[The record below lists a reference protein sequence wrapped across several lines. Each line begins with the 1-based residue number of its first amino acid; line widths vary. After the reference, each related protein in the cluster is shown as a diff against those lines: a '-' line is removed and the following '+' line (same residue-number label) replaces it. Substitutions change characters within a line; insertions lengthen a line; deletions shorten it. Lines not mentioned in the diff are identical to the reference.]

1 MNHNWLILLVVSII
15 LLAIV
20 LIRTRIDYRWFSFA
34 LLQLV
39 MVAVGLFLI
48 NGLGWF
54 GELHIPINIM
64 TLFTIVIL
72 GFPGFVLLI
81 VIRLTLI

>member
-1 MNHNWLILLVVSII
+1 
-15 LLAIV
+15 
-20 LIRTRIDYRWFSFA
+20 
-34 LLQLV
+34 
-39 MVAVGLFLI
+39 VAVGLFLI

-72 GFPGFVLLI
+72 GFPGFLLLVAI
-81 VIRLTLI
+81 KLTLI